1 MGFWDGLIQNI
12 PGSGETNPWNKAYS
26 VFHRRLGL
34 PEIMTSI
41 QTENQPHILIVD
53 DERDIREP
61 LMRYFNQHGMRASMA
76 ADAREMDQVLATG
89 SIDLIILDVMMPGED
104 GLSICRRLQSTTQIP
119 TILLTALVEETDR
132 IVGLEM
138 GADDYVTKPFSPR
151 ELLARVKSVLRRH
164 QLLPKNKKIA
174 RGLVT
179 FEGWK
184 FDFSA
189 KELINGEGVAI
200 RLSSGEHMMLV
211 TLIEHAGMTLSRD
224 QLLDLTKG
232 REAQLYD
239 RSIDN
244 QVSRL
249 RQKLEADPANPRII
263 LTKWGGGYVFAA
275 EVDWV

>member
-1 MGFWDGLIQNI
+1 M
-12 PGSGETNPWNKAYS
+12 S
-26 VFHRRLGL
+26 V
-34 PEIMTSI
+34 S

-76 ADAREMDQVLATG
+76 ADGREMDQKLATG
-89 SIDLIILDVMMPGED
+89 NIDLIILDVMMPGED

-151 ELLARVKSVLRRH
+151 ELFARVKSVLRRH
-164 QLLPKNKKIA
+164 QQLPKNKKIA

-189 KELINGEGVAI
+189 KELIDAKGVAI
-200 RLSSGEHMMLV
+200 RLSSGEHMMLM
-211 TLIEHAGMTLSRD
+211 TLIEYAGMTLSRD

-249 RQKLEADPANPRII
+249 RQKLETDPANPKII

-275 EVDWV
+275 EVDWE